1 MPKQEKKKL
10 MAKRY
15 AMTITFDV
23 SDEEALLAF
32 AAKTAADKGHAYY
45 QTNFKLV
52 AEDEGSDFDPVTY
65 ALHYLVEVGEWES
78 GLGFTNTGTTTG
90 PE

>member
-1 MPKQEKKKL
+1 MPKTGEEEL
-10 MAKRY
+10 MVKRY
-15 AMTITFDV
+15 EMTINFEV